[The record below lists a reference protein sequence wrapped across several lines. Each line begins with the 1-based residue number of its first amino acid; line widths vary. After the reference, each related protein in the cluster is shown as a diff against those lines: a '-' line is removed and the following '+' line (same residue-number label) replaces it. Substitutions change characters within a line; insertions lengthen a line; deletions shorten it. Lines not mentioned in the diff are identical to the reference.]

1 MEVFKLII
9 IILLIAI
16 TAFFVAA
23 EFSIVKVRKSRIE
36 QLVREGNK
44 KAISV
49 QKIVDHLDSYLS
61 ATQLGITM
69 TSLGLGWLGQ
79 PTVEFYIRKM
89 LHPFSLNEHVMST
102 LAFIIAFSIITFFNV
117 VLGELAPKTIAI
129 QRAEQ
134 IVFKISTPL
143 IIFNKMMYP
152 FIWLLN
158 QSAWMF
164 TRLLGFKRQ
173 EEEQALSEEEL
184 RHLLSQSYLGGE
196 INQSEYQFV
205 NKIFEFDNRTAK
217 EVMVPRTEMVCI
229 DHSVNVEEALE
240 VMKKERYSR
249 YPVMEEDKDHIVGV
263 IHLKHFL
270 QEENLDFQGSLD
282 DYIHPI
288 IVVFESIHIHDLL
301 VQMQKERIHM
311 AVLVD
316 EYGGTAGLVTV
327 EDIIEEIVGE
337 IRDEF
342 DIDEQPMIRRI
353 KPNEL
358 VLNGKVLIQDVNKV
372 LRINI
377 ESDEIDTIGGWML
390 TEDINLGVGSSLL
403 VEGYEFQVVEMDGH
417 TVKKIKVVKQAE

>member
-1 MEVFKLII
+1 MDFIKLLII
-9 IILLIAI
+9 IALIAI

-23 EFSIVKVRKSRIE
+23 EFSIVKVRKSRID
-36 QLVREGNK
+36 QLVKEGDK
-44 KAISV
+44 KAKPVQQIIS
-49 QKIVDHLDSYLS
+49 QLDGYLS

-79 PTVEFYIRKM
+79 PTVQYYID
-89 LHPFSLNEHVMST
+89 PFIRYFTTNEPVINTIS
-102 LAFIIAFSIITFFNV
+102 FIIAFSIITFFNV

-134 IVFKISTPL
+134 VVVKIAKPL
-143 IIFNKMMYP
+143 IWFNKIMYP

-158 QSAWMF
+158 QSAWFF
-164 TRLLGFKRQ
+164 TNLLGFKRQ
-173 EEEQALSEEEL
+173 DEEQALSEEEL
-184 RHLLSQSYLGGE
+184 RHLLSQSFKGGE
-196 INQSEYQFV
+196 INLSEYQYV

-217 EVMVPRTEMVCI
+217 EIMVPRTEMVCI
-229 DHSVNVEEALE
+229 DRSLTVDEALTI
-240 VMKKERYSR
+240 MKDERYSR
-249 YPVMEEDKDHIVGV
+249 YPVIEGDKDHVVGLT
-263 IHLKHFL
+263 HLKQFL
-270 QEENLDFQGSLD
+270 QEDDLDLQGSMD

-311 AVLVD
+311 AILVD

-342 DIDEQPMIRRI
+342 DTEEQPMIRRI

-358 VLNGKVLIQDVNKV
+358 ILDGKVLIQDVNKI
-372 LRINI
+372 LRLQI
-377 ESDEIDTIGGWML
+377 ESDEIDTIGGYML
-390 TEDINLGVGSSLL
+390 TEDMNLEVGSTLSI
-403 VEGYEFQVVEMDGH
+403 EKYDFQIIEMDGH
-417 TVKKIKVVKQAE
+417 TIKKIKVMKANE

>member
-1 MEVFKLII
+1 MDFIKLLII
-9 IILLIAI
+9 IALIAI

-23 EFSIVKVRKSRIE
+23 EFSIVKVRKSRID
-36 QLVREGNK
+36 QLVKEGDK
-44 KAISV
+44 KAKPVQQIIS
-49 QKIVDHLDSYLS
+49 QLDGYLS

-79 PTVEFYIRKM
+79 PTVQHYID
-89 LHPFSLNEHVMST
+89 PFIRYFTTNEPVINTIS
-102 LAFIIAFSIITFFNV
+102 FIIAFSIITFFNV

-134 IVFKISTPL
+134 VVVKIAKPL
-143 IIFNKMMYP
+143 IWFNKIMYP

-158 QSAWMF
+158 QSAWFF
-164 TRLLGFKRQ
+164 TNLLGFKRQ
-173 EEEQALSEEEL
+173 DEEQALSEEEL
-184 RHLLSQSYLGGE
+184 RHLLSQSFKGGE
-196 INQSEYQFV
+196 INLSEYQYV

-217 EVMVPRTEMVCI
+217 EIMVPRTEMVCI
-229 DHSVNVEEALE
+229 DRSLTVDEALTI
-240 VMKKERYSR
+240 MKDERYSR
-249 YPVMEEDKDHIVGV
+249 YPVIEGDKDHVVGLT
-263 IHLKHFL
+263 HLKQFL
-270 QEENLDFQGSLD
+270 QEDDLDLQGSMD

-311 AVLVD
+311 AILVD

-342 DIDEQPMIRRI
+342 DTEEQPMIRRI

-358 VLNGKVLIQDVNKV
+358 ILDGKVLIQDVNKI
-372 LRINI
+372 LRLQI
-377 ESDEIDTIGGWML
+377 ESDEIDTIGGYML
-390 TEDINLGVGSSLL
+390 TEDMNFEVGSTLSI
-403 VEGYEFQVVEMDGH
+403 EKYDFQIIEMDGH
-417 TVKKIKVVKQAE
+417 TIKKIKVMKANE